1 MKPISIVIPLYRC
14 EKSIPE
20 LVGRLKKTLSK
31 ISNNFEIIM
40 INDFSPL
47 SYWNIV
53 ETEAKMDKRIKGIN
67 FSRNFGQHYA
77 ITAGLEFA
85 SGDYIVV
92 MDGDLQDQPEEI
104 LNLYNKIEEGYDI
117 VFAKRRNRQDHFFKK
132 LGSKF
137 FYKILSY
144 LTNTEQNSEIANFGI
159 YDRKVIDSIIQMN
172 DSVKYFPTMVRW
184 VGFKKSSIYVAHSE
198 RPEGNSS
205 YNFKSLLNLA
215 FNVILSFSNKP
226 LRLTVK
232 LGLIISSVS
241 FLSVLFFLYK
251 FFIGDI
257 EVLGYTSLI
266 ISIWLLSGVIITF
279 LGMVGLYIGK
289 IFDQVKGRPN
299 YIINN
304 KLNF

>member
-47 SYWNIV
+47 SDWNIV

-77 ITAGLEFA
+77 ITSGLEFA

-172 DSVKYFPTMVRW
+172 DSVKYFPTMVRG